1 MPICQLYM
9 THLCRRRLN
18 VALRHLCGLVFAR
31 RAFRLWTSLGR
42 DTLLSHPLLPT
53 LTQTAYRRNYYE
65 SLSPMRTIM
74 VLWFWQ
80 RFCHHSSRSRLNI
93 FERNSSA
100 GEYWGTGLGVHYTL
114 CIGLGVLYILCIL
127 FRSLHY
133 HEIARTELGRECRD
147 RLVRPDLT

>member
-1 MPICQLYM
+1 
-9 THLCRRRLN
+9 
-18 VALRHLCGLVFAR
+18 
-31 RAFRLWTSLGR
+31 
-42 DTLLSHPLLPT
+42 
-53 LTQTAYRRNYYE
+53 
-65 SLSPMRTIM
+65 M

-100 GEYWGTGLGVHYTL
+100 GEYWGTGLGVLYTL

-147 RLVRPDLT
+147 RSVRPDLT